1 MAWIRLIDPEEAGG
15 LLKTLYEA
23 ARERAG
29 KVYQVIRL
37 QSRKPRV
44 LRASTRLYTE
54 LMHAPDGRLT
64 RAQREMIATVVSSVN
79 ECFY

>member
-1 MAWIRLIDPEEAGG
+1 MAWIRLIPPERAEG
-15 LLKTLYEA
+15 LLKSLYHA
-23 ARERAG
+23 ARKRAG

-44 LRASTRLYTE
+44 LQASTRLYTE
-54 LMHAPDGRLT
+54 LMHAPDGSLT
-64 RAQREMIATVVSSVN
+64 RAQREMIATVVSSAN